1 VGRLFYMTGFLGAL
15 TAFSTFALETVT
27 YGEAGR
33 RRARRLLTFCESWAQ
48 PLPLVV
54 VARYSSPTCTSN
66 KEITVARTRTTPT
79 FSAAKYVDYI
89 RDLVDATQA
98 GTGSSR
104 EFVERHARAL
114 GGYASYLLH
123 LPDVPL
129 AESFCD
135 ALRAR
140 QNEWPLTFTGYRVA
154 FPPHLTERLVGGL
167 EEALGLWRIALGTDD
182 ERAAQANVRVLRP
195 GNSPIPA

>member
-1 VGRLFYMTGFLGAL
+1 MGRA
-15 TAFSTFALETVT
+15 
-27 YGEAGR
+27 
-33 RRARRLLTFCESWAQ
+33 
-48 PLPLVV
+48 
-54 VARYSSPTCTSN
+54 
-66 KEITVARTRTTPT
+66 RTTPT

-98 GTGSSR
+98 GTESSR
-104 EFVERHARAL
+104 EFIERHARAL

-154 FPPHLTERLVGGL
+154 FPPHLIERLKGGPD
-167 EEALGLWRIALGTDD
+167 EALRLWRIALGAED
-182 ERAAQANVRVLRP
+182 ESSTQTNVRVLRP
-195 GNSPIPA
+195 RGSSPIPA